1 MILIQIKDYDNYF
14 INNYGT
20 VYNKHLKELRKEK
33 TKGGYLRVTLYK
45 NGKQKHFLIH
55 RLVAQAFIPNPKN
68 LPEVNHIDNNP
79 VNNRVEN
86 LAWCTAKENS
96 RWSKSKAVIQLNP
109 KTNEFIRIWKCIIDA
124 SEYLNIDNG
133 SISKCCKGKLKTA
146 GGYKWKYI
154 KEIECSTTNWRD
166 KVEYEI

>member
-20 VYNKHLKELRKEK
+20 VYNKRLKELRKDK

-45 NGKQKHFLIH
+45 NGKPKHFLIH

-96 RWSKSKAVIQLNP
+96 RWSKSKPVVMYYPNKKYG
-109 KTNEFIRIWKCIIDA
+109 KTFSCIRDA
-124 SEYLNIDNG
+124 EKETGIDNS
-133 SISKCCKGKLKTA
+133 SISRCCKGKQAKA
-146 GGYKWKYI
+146 GGYKWEYVEVSKH
-154 KEIECSTTNWRD
+154 NWRD
-166 KVEYEI
+166 KEDYDVR

>member
-1 MILIQIKDYDNYF
+1 MQIKDYDNYF

-68 LPEVNHIDNNP
+68 LPEVNHIDNNS

-96 RWSKSKAVIQLNP
+96 RWSKSKLVIMYYTSKKYG
-109 KTNEFIRIWKCIIDA
+109 KTFSCIRDA
-124 SEYLNIDNG
+124 EKETGIDNS
-133 SISKCCKGKLKTA
+133 SISRCCKGKQKTA
-146 GGYKWKYI
+146 GGYKWEYV
-154 KEIECSTTNWRD
+154 EMSTTNWAE
-166 KVEYEI
+166 KKGYEFNDN

>member
-1 MILIQIKDYDNYF
+1 MQIKDYDNYF

-68 LPEVNHIDNNP
+68 LPEVNHIDKNP
-79 VNNRVEN
+79 VNNKVDN

-96 RWSKSKAVIQLNP
+96 RWSKSKPVIMYYPN
-109 KTNEFIRIWKCIIDA
+109 KKDKKIFSCIREAEKETGINN
-124 SEYLNIDNG
+124 S
-133 SISKCCKGKLKTA
+133 SISRCCKGKQAKA
-146 GGYKWKYI
+146 GGYKWEYVEMK
-154 KEIECSTTNWRD
+154 D
-166 KVEYEI
+166 KVEYEFI

>member
-1 MILIQIKDYDNYF
+1 MILMQIKDYDNYF

-96 RWSKSKAVIQLNP
+96 RWSKSKPVKQIDVKSG
-109 KTNEFIRIWKCIIDA
+109 KTIRLWRCIREAD
-124 SEYLNIDNG
+124 EVLGIDNS
-133 SISKCCKGKLKTA
+133 SISRCCRGKQNTA
-146 GGYKWKYI
+146 GGYKWEYI
-154 KEIECSTTNWRD
+154 EMSETSWKD
-166 KVEYEI
+166 KKGYEFND

>member
-1 MILIQIKDYDNYF
+1 MQIKDYDKYF

-20 VYNKHLKELRKEK
+20 VYNNHLKELRKEK

-45 NGKQKHFLIH
+45 NGKPKHFLIH

-96 RWSKSKAVIQLNP
+96 RWSKSKRVRQISDYSGWRTTV
-109 KTNEFIRIWKCIIDA
+109 KIWGCIKDA
-124 SEYLNIDNG
+124 SETLHIDET
-133 SISKCCKGKLKTA
+133 SISRCCKGKQKTA
-146 GGYKWKYI
+146 GGFIW
-154 KEIECSTTNWRD
+154 
-166 KVEYEI
+166 EYM

>member
-1 MILIQIKDYDNYF
+1 MILLQIKNYENYY

-45 NGKQKHFLIH
+45 NGKPKHFLIH

-79 VNNRVEN
+79 VNNRVDN
-86 LAWCTAKENS
+86 LAWCTAKENV
-96 RWSKSKAVIQLNP
+96 RWSKSKPVIMYYTNKKYG
-109 KTNEFIRIWKCIIDA
+109 KTFSCIREAENKTG
-124 SEYLNIDNG
+124 IDNS
-133 SISKCCKGKLKTA
+133 SISRCCKGKQNTA
-146 GGYKWKYI
+146 GGYKWEYVEMSETSWK
-154 KEIECSTTNWRD
+154 D
-166 KVEYEI
+166 KKEYEFNE